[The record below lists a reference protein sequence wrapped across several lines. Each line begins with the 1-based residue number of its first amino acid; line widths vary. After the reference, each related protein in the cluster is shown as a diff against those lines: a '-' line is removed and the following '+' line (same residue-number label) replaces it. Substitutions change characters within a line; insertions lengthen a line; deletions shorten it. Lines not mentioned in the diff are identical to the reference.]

1 MTKRLVIANWKMNG
15 SLSLLADV
23 DAAYQAEATV
33 DVVVVPPAIYAKELV
48 ERARGRYQ
56 VGIQNVSQHYAGAH
70 TGEISAS
77 MAAEVGVST
86 ALVGHSER
94 RIDNDEDDAVIAA
107 KCQQVILAG
116 LMPVICVGETLAERE
131 AGQAE
136 AKVQLQVKAQ
146 LECLR
151 AATDI
156 AIAYEP
162 IWAIGT
168 GKSASVDEAVVMHQS
183 IRRVLQDIVP
193 DTAEEVRILYGG
205 SVNGSNAQSLFSRR
219 EIQGVLVGGA
229 SLDTEQFAAIIRAA
243 RG

>member
-23 DAAYQAEATV
+23 DAAYRAEATV
-33 DVVVVPPAIYAKELV
+33 DVVVLPPAIYAKELV
-48 ERARGRYQ
+48 DRARGRYQ

-107 KCQQVILAG
+107 KCQQLILAG

-136 AKVQLQVKAQ
+136 ARVQLQVNAQ

-193 DTAEEVRILYGG
+193 ETAEEVRILYGG

>member
-48 ERARGRYQ
+48 EIARGRYQ

-136 AKVQLQVKAQ
+136 ARVQLQVKAQ

-205 SVNGSNAQSLFSRR
+205 SVNGSNAQALFSRR

-243 RG
+243 QG